1 MANETKFTPGPYR
14 RDIDAIY
21 GPQGQRIAS
30 LHTRIQHSGS
40 GSDDRPSSTF
50 EEMFATG
57 DLLSAAPALYEALV
71 LARGL
76 MPKPCDLPGCV
87 YVDCEAKRA
96 NLALV
101 DDALARARGEG

>member
-57 DLLSAAPALYEALV
+57 DLLAAAPDLYEALEAAV
-71 LARGL
+71 AIWPKGLGVADAFLTLAER
-76 MPKPCDLPGCV
+76 
-87 YVDCEAKRA
+87 
-96 NLALV
+96 
-101 DDALARARGEG
+101 ALARARGEG